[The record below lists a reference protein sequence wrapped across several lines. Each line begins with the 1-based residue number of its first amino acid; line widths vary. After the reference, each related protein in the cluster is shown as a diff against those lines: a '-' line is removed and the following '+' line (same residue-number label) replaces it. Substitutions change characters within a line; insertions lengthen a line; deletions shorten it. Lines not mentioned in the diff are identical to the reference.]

1 MYALVDCNNFYVSCE
16 RVFNPSLKSK
26 PVVVLSNN
34 DGCIIARSN
43 EAKSLG
49 IPMGAP
55 MFKYKTL
62 LKDNNVMVYSS
73 NYTLYGDMS
82 SRVMSCLKAFT
93 PEVEVYSIDEAFLYL
108 SVTNDNLFNKAKK
121 IREFIFQCTGIPVS
135 IGLAKT
141 KTLAKIANH
150 IAKKHKKCGVYIMNN
165 NHNELDTT
173 LKEIKVEDIW
183 GISKRWKVRLN
194 SIGIFNG
201 FQLKNSDPR
210 LIKKCLSVVGEKIVR
225 ELNEISCI
233 PIELTQPRKS
243 IMVSRSFG
251 SVVTDISELKEAIS
265 NHVVTA
271 VKKLRSQRS
280 LCGRICV
287 FIQTNKFRVEELQ
300 YKNAYEISFSEPTQ
314 NTFKLL
320 KASDQALKVIY
331 RSKFKYQK
339 AGVMLSQLINNNKSV
354 DLLERPQF
362 NIQSDL
368 LSSFMQDNKKEYKR
382 AKFADVVDQINNKL
396 GKSIIIYGAQGIQ
409 KEPVRFNTAGSN
421 WQMKSYYRSPAYTT
435 RWDELLKVF

>member
-1 MYALVDCNNFYVSCE
+1 
-16 RVFNPSLKSK
+16 
-26 PVVVLSNN
+26 
-34 DGCIIARSN
+34 
-43 EAKSLG
+43 
-49 IPMGAP
+49 
-55 MFKYKTL
+55 
-62 LKDNNVMVYSS
+62 
-73 NYTLYGDMS
+73 
-82 SRVMSCLKAFT
+82 
-93 PEVEVYSIDEAFLYL
+93 
-108 SVTNDNLFNKAKK
+108 
-121 IREFIFQCTGIPVS
+121 
-135 IGLAKT
+135 
-141 KTLAKIANH
+141 
-150 IAKKHKKCGVYIMNN
+150 MNN

-368 LSSFMQDNKKEYKR
+368 LSS
-382 AKFADVVDQINNKL
+382 A
-396 GKSIIIYGAQGIQ
+396 
-409 KEPVRFNTAGSN
+409 
-421 WQMKSYYRSPAYTT
+421 
-435 RWDELLKVF
+435 